1 MDKATGGAVS
11 QPALVRDRLTLV
23 LYAVL
28 GLQGFLLNGIG
39 AVLAPLQD
47 QLGVTRA
54 EVAFYPSLFA
64 LALIAMGVVGGPVV
78 RRIGH
83 RTGLLTAIVGLT
95 AGALLLASANRPL
108 TLVGAVALGLGSAL
122 LIQLVPAALSGRHP
136 GLTTVVLGE
145 ANAVSSFAA
154 LVAPAAVAA
163 ALALGI
169 GWAAGYLVP
178 VLPVAV
184 GLLVVILLQRRDWE
198 RNADR
203 AGSEAEPAAGPGLE
217 PGRLLPR
224 WTAVLLAVSVEF
236 CLVFWAAE
244 AFADWHGASDAA
256 APALAALFLVGMAAV
271 RAASSRLT
279 AGRHPLAVVVAS
291 SAVALLGFAVFWAV
305 PVTIG
310 AAVGLLV
317 AGGGVGLL
325 YPATIGRLVAAWPQ
339 DRDRAA
345 ARGAL
350 ASGLAIGGA
359 PFVLAAVAD
368 WIGLRSAYL
377 IVPGLLVVLAVFAA
391 VTLRN
396 ARSTA
401 A

>member
-83 RTGLLTAIVGLT
+83 RTGLVTAVVGLT
-95 AGALLLASANRPL
+95 TGALLLASANRPL

-291 SAVALLGFAVFWAV
+291 SAAVLL
-305 PVTIG
+305 
-310 AAVGLLV
+310 
-317 AGGGVGLL
+317 
-325 YPATIGRLVAAWPQ
+325 
-339 DRDRAA
+339 
-345 ARGAL
+345 
-350 ASGLAIGGA
+350 
-359 PFVLAAVAD
+359 
-368 WIGLRSAYL
+368 
-377 IVPGLLVVLAVFAA
+377 
-391 VTLRN
+391 
-396 ARSTA
+396 
-401 A
+401 